1 MEFKEGNDDWRP
13 IPKWVGFLMG
23 FGYRWMCAHGDSRR
37 IGLISMPADSA
48 ASGLITLGLM
58 RKCLESGDAHDV
70 AAHYQRLLRL
80 ARARD
85 ARVVLCHVQRPGWYV
100 FDGFSA
106 ADEPMVLKL
115 RDPNRQRVNIHPSTA
130 ANWYVD
136 GEAPAAIQE
145 GNQVPYGP
153 IYSQLVKTD
162 GAILPANLIRS
173 HSDVCLAGRAAGGAQ
188 TERWIANI
196 RFRENELEAEL
207 SKLLLIQDWMPGTIS
222 RVRFFNARTRTFD
235 REAGNPQV
243 VVADGDASLLQIL
256 ASRDFDE
263 CEVIGVVHRTMDREK
278 LEGVGNRLSS
288 LRQWYR
294 QDHSLL
300 GELGDIPR
308 GVTIS
313 VLQRGA

>member
-1 MEFKEGNDDWRP
+1 MEFKEDNDGWRATP
-13 IPKWVGFLMG
+13 SWVGFLVE
-23 FGYRWMCAHGDSRR
+23 FGYRWMCGHRGSRR

-48 ASGLITLGLM
+48 ASGLIALGLM
-58 RKCLESGDAHDV
+58 RKCLESEDAHDV
-70 AAHYQRLLRL
+70 AAHFQRLRTRL
-80 ARARD
+80 TRD
-85 ARVVLCHVQRPGWYV
+85 AAVVLRHIQRDGRYV
-100 FDGFSA
+100 FDGLSPA
-106 ADEPMVLKL
+106 GEPMVLKL
-115 RDPNRQRVNIHPSTA
+115 RDRNRQRVNIHPSTA

-145 GNQVPYGP
+145 GNQAPYAP

-294 QDHSLL
+294 QDYSLL